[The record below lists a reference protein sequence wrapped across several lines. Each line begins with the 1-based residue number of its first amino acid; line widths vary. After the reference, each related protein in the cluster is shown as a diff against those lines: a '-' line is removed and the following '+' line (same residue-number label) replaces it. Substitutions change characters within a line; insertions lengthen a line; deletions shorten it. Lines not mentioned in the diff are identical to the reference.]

1 MVEEQDNII
10 KEEENEAV
18 DDNNSLPAIM
28 PSLLLI
34 KIKLNQNHQK
44 VILSEIYNSISTPTS
59 CLSNHLCTD

>member
-28 PSLLLI
+28 PSLLPI
-34 KIKLNQNHQK
+34 KIKLK
-44 VILSEIYNSISTPTS
+44 FGDLGRKMLFVAAVLLLLVKTLEAT
-59 CLSNHLCTD
+59 C